1 MKQIRINYATYQL
14 PEGMSA
20 KDIQALVGFLS
31 TLQSVD
37 NIYSRVEGNYRQ
49 FHFTG
54 EYARVQIVDDTES
67 RYASQALAEAARDLY
82 DEEVRAKAAADE
94 VMADPE
100 D

>member
-1 MKQIRINYATYQL
+1 MKHIRINYNTFQL
-14 PEGMSA
+14 PEHLST

-37 NIYSRVEGNYRQ
+37 YIYSNVEGNYRK
-49 FHFTG
+49 FNFTG
-54 EYARVQIVDDTES
+54 EYARVQILDDNES
-67 RYASQALAEAARDLY
+67 RYATQALAEAARDLH
-82 DEEVRAKAAADE
+82 DEEVRAKAAAEE